1 MITMRIFGKEVKLKD
16 EEWTCKDKTVKAM
29 LKKYNYKLLEGYI
42 PFPDLALA
50 AYVVK
55 DFGNEGKITK
65 VTGMPKTIKGRI
77 Y

>member
-1 MITMRIFGKEVKLKD
+1 MITIKIYGKKATLKD
-16 EEWTCKDKTVKAM
+16 EKWECENKTIKAM

-50 AYVVK
+50 RYVVEE
-55 DFGNEGKITK
+55 FGSEGEIIK
-65 VTGMPKTIKGRI
+65 VTGMPKAIKGRI